1 LVVDTDIRRGIKQ
14 PVKLEI
20 GQGVNRR
27 AIAFLVGDAIALGV
41 AWQIALHINHIF
53 FAPPI
58 PQFDWGQFAGM
69 PGLFW
74 VFAGVTIVVFAWHH
88 FYRFDQ
94 EHNFVLQGKVLSDIY
109 LTSLIVS
116 YFYEPSFD
124 VPRSL
129 FLPAW
134 LGSLATVVGMRL
146 VVSLIMDWLHLGK
159 QTVRVFLLS
168 SPGKKEELQRAIEQ
182 RSSCVVVGWL
192 PAEDAY
198 APETIE
204 TILHSRV
211 QEVIADGL
219 PETKLTSPLYW
230 QLRSAGISLRLL
242 PSSLIMLHRRGRAE
256 IFAGMPTIRVDA
268 HLFPEWEYFLKR
280 LLDRVGALL
289 GLMFL
294 SPLFVA
300 IALGIVLTSEGGA
313 FYSQERVGLHGKVF
327 RMWKFRTMYA
337 NAEQEQAQL
346 EQINSTEQGVLYKV
360 PDDHRITAIGRFLRR
375 TSLDELPQLFN
386 VLLGHMSLVG
396 PRPFSLRDV
405 AKFAPWHHTRHLV
418 IPGITGL
425 WQVSGRSDLSSL
437 DDVAHLDLFYIDHWS
452 LNFDL
457 ELLLET
463 VRVVLFRCGAY

>member
-1 LVVDTDIRRGIKQ
+1 MIGADIRKGIKQ
-14 PVKLEI
+14 KTKIET
-20 GQGVNRR
+20 GEGVNRR
-27 AIAFLVGDAIALGV
+27 AVAFLIGDAIALGV
-41 AWQIALHINHIF
+41 AWQIALHINRTF

-74 VFAGVTIVVFAWHH
+74 GFAGVTIVIFAWHH

-94 EHNFVLQGKVLSDIY
+94 EQNFVMQGKVLSDIY
-109 LTSLIVS
+109 LASLIVS

-134 LGSLATVVGMRL
+134 LGSLVTVVAMRL
-146 VVSLIMDWLHLGK
+146 VVSLIMDWLQLGK
-159 QTVRVFLLS
+159 QTVRVFLLAN
-168 SPGKKEELQRAIEQ
+168 PEKKEELQRIIEQ

-192 PAEDAY
+192 PAGTAY
-198 APETIE
+198 DPETIE
-204 TILHSRV
+204 TILNSRV
-211 QEVIADGL
+211 REVIADGL
-219 PETKLTSPLYW
+219 PENKLTSPLYW

-256 IFAGMPTIRVDA
+256 IFAGMPTIRIDA
-268 HLFPEWEYFLKR
+268 QLFAGWEYFLKR
-280 LLDRVGALL
+280 AIDRVGALL
-289 GLMFL
+289 GLICL
-294 SPLFVA
+294 APLFVA
-300 IALGIVLTSEGGA
+300 IALMIMLTSKGGV
-313 FYSQERVGLHGKVF
+313 FYSQERVGLHGQVF
-327 RMWKFRTMYA
+327 RMWKFRSMYA
-337 NAEQEQAQL
+337 NAEQQQAQL
-346 EQINSTEQGVLYKV
+346 EQENGTEQGVLYKV
-360 PDDHRITAIGRFLRR
+360 PDDQRITAIGKFLRR

-405 AKFAPWHHTRHLV
+405 GKFNAWHHTRHLV

-425 WQVSGRSDLSSL
+425 WQVSGRSDLTSL
-437 DDVAHLDLFYIDHWS
+437 DDVVQLDLFYIDHWS

-463 VRVVLFRCGAY
+463 LRVVLFCRGAY